1 MIRAGQTLSQVAMH
15 MTVAFGVMY
24 ACTGSLAFGGLAAIV
39 EPVCNVAL
47 MPLHDRLWA
56 RIRTAAERSTLSQA
70 FAATPGH
77 RPRR

>member
-47 MPLHDRLWA
+47 MPLHDRLWE
-56 RIRTAAERSTLSQA
+56 RIRAAAERSDLWPSVGGTR
-70 FAATPGH
+70 GH
-77 RPRR
+77 RLPG